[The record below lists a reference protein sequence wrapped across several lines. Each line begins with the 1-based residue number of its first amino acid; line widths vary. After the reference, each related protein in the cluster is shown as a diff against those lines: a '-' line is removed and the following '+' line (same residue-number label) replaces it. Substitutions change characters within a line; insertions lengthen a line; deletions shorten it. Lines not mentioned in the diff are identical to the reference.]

1 MRSDAGDWLELRTG
15 PRRLCHSPAMDFGV
29 WGPEGELSPAGVA
42 VIGASGEL
50 DIGSVPILEA
60 VLAPAVSEGG
70 QVILDGTD
78 LKFTDST
85 GVTLFVRAHRDAM
98 EAGGRL
104 DLVLVEKAV
113 LRVLELAGLIGVLN
127 VHASVDLAR
136 RAC

>member
-1 MRSDAGDWLELRTG
+1 
-15 PRRLCHSPAMDFGV
+15 MDFGV
-29 WGPEGELSPAGVA
+29 WGPEGELGPVGVA

-50 DIGSVPILEA
+50 DIGSVPILEG
-60 VLAPAVSEGG
+60 VLAPAVSAGG
-70 QVILDGTD
+70 QVILDGTE
-78 LKFTDST
+78 LMFTDST